1 MPGGI
6 FGATVHGGHMRRLAI
21 AAAAVLAIGGCK
33 PNPHTNLPPRNRNL
47 ITADEIA
54 KSNASN
60 AYEAVERLRPAF
72 LQTRGSQS
80 IQNTAPPTPMIYVD
94 GMRYGS
100 LQSLQTLPAISI
112 IKIEYMN
119 ALDATQRFGIGN
131 DGGAIV
137 VTTKH

>member
-1 MPGGI
+1 MRTLVTAVAALLALAACGPTKPG
-6 FGATVHGGHMRRLAI
+6 H
-21 AAAAVLAIGGCK
+21 AA
-33 PNPHTNLPPRNRNL
+33 PQNRYL

-72 LQTRGSQS
+72 FQTRGSQS
-80 IQNTAPPTPMIYVD
+80 IQNSAPPTPMVYVD
-94 GMRYGS
+94 GMKYGA
-100 LQSLQTLPAISI
+100 LQSLMTLPAISI
-112 IKIEYMN
+112 ISIQYMN

-137 VTTKH
+137 VTTRH